1 MYVTIFA
8 SGSTGNCALV
18 SQGKTH
24 ILVDAGLSARRIGA
38 CLAHWNLSPQ
48 AITAGV
54 ITHSHSDHIAGLPVL
69 TRRSDFPLFATA
81 PTCRQLCYRMAIDDR
96 VHSFAPGEDFS
107 IGDVAVQSIPTSH
120 DTPGSVGYRFTGPDG
135 KSACIVTDLGVVTPE
150 VADGVRGCGVA
161 VVELNHDPE
170 WLWQN
175 RAYSYPLK
183 VRIAGEHGHLANAE
197 GAELCALAAG
207 SGAHTVVLAHLSQ
220 HNNSPAL
227 ARAAAQAALADF
239 PGVRV
244 EVAPV
249 FCDGLKL
256 EV

>member
-8 SGSTGNCALV
+8 SGSTGNCALI
-18 SQGKTH
+18 SQGSTN

-69 TRRSDFPLFATA
+69 TRRVDFPLYATA
-81 PTCRQLCYRMAIDDR
+81 PTCLQLCYRMAIDDR
-96 VHSFAPGEDFS
+96 VHPFAPGEGFS

-120 DTPGSVGYRFTGPDG
+120 DAPGSVGYRFTGPDG

-150 VADGVRGCGVA
+150 VTDGVRGCGVA
-161 VVELNHDPE
+161 VVELNHDPTS
-170 WLWQN
+170 LQN
-175 RAYSYPLK
+175 GPYPYPLK
-183 VRIAGEHGHLANAE
+183 VRIAGEQGHLANAE
-197 GAELCALAAG
+197 GAGLCALAAA

-227 ARAAAQAALADF
+227 ARAAAQAALADH
-239 PGVRV
+239 PEVRI

-249 FCDGLKL
+249 FCDGLRL